1 MYSRNYDSLTENKIL
16 YEKQFGYQSAHST
29 EHAILQLCNQIANS
43 FNEKQLHTRS
53 FHKLFKS
60 L

>member
-43 FNEKQLHTRS
+43 FNEK
-53 FHKLFKS
+53 
-60 L
+60 